1 MKTNKILVA
10 SLVMTVLLFSVGLSG
25 CACCNLLT
33 PKTTD
38 PPPAAPT
45 DTPLPPETEEPDDEP
60 AEEEPAD
67 TPVDTSIGTIER
79 VTDVVQQNEDTV
91 RQTNLLFQDDE
102 IRITDGGEGELDFG
116 GELILRMFND
126 TQTGGVRV
134 GSAPGTPLD
143 VRLFLDSGG
152 FTGQLIEPGSRAEF
166 QTPNDATIIV
176 YGTDF
181 FIVYDEENDITSV
194 GNWEGEIVI
203 ELDGVVIEEV
213 QPNTIIEIYHGGEY
227 SDPIPFDFSM
237 REFESL
243 ARENES
249 PVLAL
254 WALLDESRPEIEVLG
269 VDPDTIWI
277 GKHCPDNPGTTQLT
291 VEVFDDIAV
300 REVYATWWIGDQ
312 REEVLMEQV
321 DDFTF
326 TATIGPVT
334 ETGELSIIVIAED
347 YGGNKARTKTIRV
360 PVHSCIG

>member
-10 SLVMTVLLFSVGLSG
+10 SLVLTVLLFSVVLYG
-25 CACCNLLT
+25 CGCCNALT
-33 PKTTD
+33 AKPTD
-38 PPPAAPT
+38 TPPAAPT

-67 TPVDTSIGTIER
+67 TPADTSIGTIER
-79 VTDVVQQNEDTV
+79 VTDVVEQNEDIV
-91 RQTNLLFQDDE
+91 RQTNSLFQDDE
-102 IRITDGGEGELDFG
+102 IHITDGGEGELDFG

-126 TQTGGVRV
+126 TQTGGVRTDN
-134 GSAPGTPLD
+134 APGTPLD
-143 VRLFLDSGG
+143 IQLVLEGGG

-166 QTPNDATIIV
+166 QTPNGATIIV
-176 YGTDF
+176 FGTKF
-181 FIVYDEENDITSV
+181 CIVYDEENDITSV
-194 GNWEGEIVI
+194 GNWEGEIEI
-203 ELDGVVIEEV
+203 ELDGVVIAEV
-213 QPNTIIEIYHGGEY
+213 LPNTLIEIYHGGEY

-237 REFESL
+237 REFEQR
-243 ARENES
+243 ARDEES

-254 WALLDESRPEIEVLG
+254 WALLDEFPPEIEILDI
-269 VDPDTIWI
+269 DPHEIWI
-277 GKHCPDNPGTTQLT
+277 GKYCPDNPGTTQLT

-300 REVYATWWIGDQ
+300 KEVYASWWIGDQ

-347 YGGNKARTKTIRV
+347 YGGNIARTKTIRV